1 MGPGRQ
7 QGVTENTGSHRLQK
21 VEYVHVLV
29 ERTRN
34 VLRGAPGSWVG
45 GQEEGRQQ
53 PVFRDHGQCLGPAA
67 GETTHLFVRT
77 LSLGTNSKFV

>member
-7 QGVTENTGSHRLQK
+7 QGITENTGSHRLQI
-21 VEYVHVLV
+21 VEYIHVLV
-29 ERTRN
+29 ARTRN
-34 VLRGAPGSWVG
+34 VLRGAPGSRAG
-45 GQEEGRQQ
+45 GQEEGRRR

-67 GETTHLFVRT
+67 GETTPLFLRT